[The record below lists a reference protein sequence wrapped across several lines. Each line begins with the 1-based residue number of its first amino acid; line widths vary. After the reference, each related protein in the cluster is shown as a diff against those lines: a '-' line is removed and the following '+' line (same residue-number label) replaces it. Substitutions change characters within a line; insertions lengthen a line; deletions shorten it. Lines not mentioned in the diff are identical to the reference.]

1 MKIHLIACG
10 GAVMHNLT
18 IALHKKGYRITGSDD
33 EIFDPAKSRL
43 QQFGLLP
50 AEWGWFPE
58 KLSSDIDAVILGMHA
73 RRDNPELIR
82 ALELG
87 LKVYSFP
94 EYLYEQTKH
103 KKRIVIGGSHGKT
116 SVTSMIMHV
125 MKNRGL
131 SFDYMVGANIEGFET
146 MVNLDENNSLA
157 VFEGDEYLSSPI
169 DLRPKFHWYR
179 PHIAVL
185 TGVAWDHINVFPTF
199 GDYLRQFSMFVDIV
213 EPGGCL
219 IYYKNDENLYN
230 LLHEKTGLRLIPY
243 SEPESI
249 PDGDGSII
257 KLRQNDYA
265 VSLFGKHNMQNINA
279 ARLVCNELGISNDD
293 FFSALAGFKGAAKR
307 LQRVAETMNGSFF
320 IDFAH
325 APSKLKATAEAV
337 KSQYP
342 GRQLVA
348 CIELHTFSSLNKDF
362 LPQYA
367 NSMDSADIAVVYFNN
382 RVLKHK
388 KLEALNSEIIANAF
402 GREVLVF
409 TDSALLQNYL
419 MQIDWLNKNLLMMSS
434 GNFDGINF
442 DVFARNLGF
451 NTNKVN

>member
-125 MKNRGL
+125 IKNRGL

-279 ARLVCNELGISNDD
+279 
-293 FFSALAGFKGAAKR
+293 
-307 LQRVAETMNGSFF
+307 
-320 IDFAH
+320 
-325 APSKLKATAEAV
+325 
-337 KSQYP
+337 
-342 GRQLVA
+342 
-348 CIELHTFSSLNKDF
+348 
-362 LPQYA
+362 
-367 NSMDSADIAVVYFNN
+367 
-382 RVLKHK
+382 
-388 KLEALNSEIIANAF
+388 
-402 GREVLVF
+402 
-409 TDSALLQNYL
+409 
-419 MQIDWLNKNLLMMSS
+419 
-434 GNFDGINF
+434 
-442 DVFARNLGF
+442 
-451 NTNKVN
+451 